1 MLGIAC
7 KEFEIFESQSSVQ
20 DMHGLQSS
28 LAFKSLLEQEGPGG
42 EMSVRKIDLCFLVLP
57 SSLPKALISYAQTF
71 GEFTDE
77 NIIQRQNA
85 FHVIWQSL
93 KFLYYSQKIAYLPWE
108 SARKP

>member
-1 MLGIAC
+1 MGIAC

-20 DMHGLQSS
+20 YMHCLQSS

-57 SSLPKALISYAQTF
+57 SSLPKF
-71 GEFTDE
+71 DEFTDE